1 MNYITFILKKKEIW
15 IRRYIVFSC
24 QLCRFYLL
32 LVLVIVLPNYHITL
46 GYRILTTRGLRH
58 LSPWKMPFYW
68 ISNEPKH
75 FNYIFYHDNKKKSIY
90 TSYWLPKYRYFF
102 LNLPINIA
110 SVLVFTFLTPISTF
124 GTSLNTLLMKMLYQF
139 PPEPLR
145 ESEAERMLGGLVS
158 DRWWAER
165 RGRRIPQ
172 ASVSIKACA
181 WTRPPL
187 KTHQSPELVSS
198 LTHTHKSVNK
208 NIIGSRCS

>member
-46 GYRILTTRGLRH
+46 GYKTLTTRGLRH

-110 SVLVFTFLTPISTF
+110 SVLMFTFLTPISTF
-124 GTSLNTLLMKMLYQF
+124 GTSLNTLLMKMLHQF
-139 PPEPLR
+139 PPNHWGSRRQNGCWGVLCQIGDGLR
-145 ESEAERMLGGLVS
+145 EEEDGPSGVCVHQGLCLNKASTENTSESRVS
-158 DRWWAER
+158 
-165 RGRRIPQ
+165 
-172 ASVSIKACA
+172 
-181 WTRPPL
+181 
-187 KTHQSPELVSS
+187 
-198 LTHTHKSVNK
+198 
-208 NIIGSRCS
+208 